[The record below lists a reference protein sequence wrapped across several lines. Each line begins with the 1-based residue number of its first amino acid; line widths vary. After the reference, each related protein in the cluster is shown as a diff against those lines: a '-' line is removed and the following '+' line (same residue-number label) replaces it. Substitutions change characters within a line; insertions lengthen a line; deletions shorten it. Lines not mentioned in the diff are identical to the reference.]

1 MKRLVQLF
9 FFILLI
15 IVCIYFYKNFLR
27 IEKNN
32 NDNDEKSLITKN
44 ITDQINENNFIQNLS
59 YKLDL
64 NGNRNYTIKAK
75 ESEILIQD
83 NLEIVKMNFV
93 IAEYKDKE
101 KSPITITS
109 NNATFN
115 TSNYNSKFENNVK
128 IVYSNHLIRA
138 NNVYIDFKDNI
149 ILIKD
154 NVDYEGPLVSMESDV
169 IKFDLV
175 TKNISIFMDKE
186 SENISLESKK

>member
-1 MKRLVQLF
+1 M
-9 FFILLI
+9 
-15 IVCIYFYKNFLR
+15 
-27 IEKNN
+27 
-32 NDNDEKSLITKN
+32 
-44 ITDQINENNFIQNLS
+44 
-59 YKLDL
+59 DL